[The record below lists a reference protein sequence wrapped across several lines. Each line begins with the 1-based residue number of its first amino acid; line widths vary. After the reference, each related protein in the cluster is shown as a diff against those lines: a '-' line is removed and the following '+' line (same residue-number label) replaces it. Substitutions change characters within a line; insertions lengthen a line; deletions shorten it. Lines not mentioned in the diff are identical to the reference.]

1 MSFLLSARPTI
12 VDRIFSKSLTTDIL
26 LVTGGTALTAAA
38 AQVTIPMFPVPMTGQ
53 TFAVLLVA
61 ATLGLSRAAVS
72 MVLYVLVGSL
82 GAPIFA
88 GAASGFFGATTGYLI
103 GFVAAA
109 VVVGYLAEK
118 GWDRTPLKVAAS
130 FALGS
135 LVIYA
140 FGVSWLSIYLGSVGV
155 PNDFVTS
162 LTLGMIPFL
171 IGDALKA
178 ALAAALLPSAWAA
191 IKKIKG

>member
-12 VDRIFSKSLTTDIL
+12 VDRIFSRSLTTDVL
-26 LVTGGTALTAAA
+26 LVSGGAALTAAA

-61 ATLGLSRAAVS
+61 ATLGLSRSAVS

-82 GAPIFA
+82 GAPIFV
-88 GAASGFFGATTGYLI
+88 GGASGFFGFTMGYLI

-130 FALGS
+130 FTLGS

-140 FGVSWLSIYLGSVGV
+140 FGVSWLSIAMGLEGYA
-155 PNDFVTS
+155 NDLVTS
-162 LTLGMIPFL
+162 LSDGMFPFL

-178 ALAAALLPSAWAA
+178 ALAAALLPSAWVA
-191 IKKIKG
+191 IKKLKG

>member
-26 LVTGGTALTAAA
+26 LVTGGAALTAAT
-38 AQVTIPMFPVPMTGQ
+38 AQVSIPMFPVPMTGQ

-61 ATLGLSRAAVS
+61 ATLGLTRSALS
-72 MVLYVLVGSL
+72 MILYVVVGSL

-88 GAASGFFGATTGYLI
+88 AGTSGFFGATMGYLI
-103 GFVAAA
+103 GFIAAA

-130 FALGS
+130 FAVGS

-140 FGVSWLSIYLGSVGV
+140 FGVSWLSIAMGLDGH
-155 PNDFVTS
+155 PNDLVTS
-162 LTLGMIPFL
+162 LTLGMFPFL
-171 IGDALKA
+171 VGDALKA
-178 ALAAALLPSAWAA
+178 ALAAALLPSAWAG
-191 IKKIKG
+191 IRKLKG

>member
-26 LVTGGTALTAAA
+26 LVTGGAALTAAA

-61 ATLGLSRAAVS
+61 ATLGLSRSALS
-72 MVLYVLVGSL
+72 MILYVLVGSL

-88 GAASGFFGATTGYLI
+88 AGTSGFFGFTMGYLI

-140 FGVSWLSIYLGSVGV
+140 FGVSWLSIAMGLEGYA
-155 PNDFVTS
+155 NDLVTS
-162 LTLGMIPFL
+162 LAAGMLPFL

>member
-12 VDRIFSKSLTTDIL
+12 VDRIFSRSLTTDVF
-26 LVTGGTALTAAA
+26 LVTGGAALTAAA
-38 AQVTIPMFPVPMTGQ
+38 AQVSIPMFPVPMTGQ

-61 ATLGLSRAAVS
+61 ATLGLSRSALS

-88 GAASGFFGATTGYLI
+88 NGASGFFGFTMGYLI

-130 FALGS
+130 FTLGS

-140 FGVSWLSIYLGSVGV
+140 FGVSWLSIAMGLEGYA
-155 PNDFVTS
+155 NDLVTS
-162 LTLGMIPFL
+162 LSAGMFPFL

-178 ALAAALLPSAWAA
+178 ALAAALLPSAWVA
-191 IKKIKG
+191 IKKLKG